1 MKLTKTMARKIND
14 EIELKSLNS
23 KNDYDNKSFKDEKK
37 EKCVNFA
44 SNIQIS
50 DDVTSQKPVKTVQF
64 SKPQVSFEEPPHLG
78 IEIKPNLIPNR
89 KR

>member
-1 MKLTKTMARKIND
+1 MSLRNKNND
-14 EIELKSLNS
+14 EIELRSLNG
-23 KNDYDNKSFKDEKK
+23 DNKSIKDEKK
-37 EKCVNFA
+37 EKSVNFA

-64 SKPQVSFEEPPHLG
+64 SKPQVSFEEPPSLG